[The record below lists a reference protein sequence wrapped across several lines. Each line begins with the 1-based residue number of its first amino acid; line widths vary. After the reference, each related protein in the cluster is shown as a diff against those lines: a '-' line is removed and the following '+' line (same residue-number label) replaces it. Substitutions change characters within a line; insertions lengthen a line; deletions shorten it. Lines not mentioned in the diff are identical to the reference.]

1 MLNKLNRIRFLW
13 VIIAVITIAAA
24 IIGIIRPQIYNGLV
38 APKYLAGTI
47 SQDFIAFIAAV
58 FLLVA
63 AIVLKEKSII
73 LQTIGLGILGFL
85 FYAYGIYVIEQI
97 YNLLY
102 IVYMAIFS
110 LSIYTIIYSLV
121 NLKKDVLSIAKIPKG
136 IRTASIGFSFLI
148 PLVFIPLWISM
159 LIPLITTG
167 QRIEN
172 TYGVFIM
179 DLCFI
184 MPAFIILAVMQI
196 KKSGLGVLLTP
207 SLFVLSFTLLFPVG
221 MSEPV
226 KMIYNLDT
234 TFDMG
239 SFLMYCIISL
249 VFLVLSIIY
258 IKNLHSTFKSELK

>member
-13 VIIAVITIAAA
+13 VILALISLAAA

-47 SQDFIAFIAAV
+47 SQDLIALIAAV
-58 FLLVA
+58 LLLVI
-63 AIVLKEKSII
+63 AIVVKEKSVI
-73 LQTIGLGILGFL
+73 LQLIGLGILGFL

-102 IVYMAIFS
+102 LVYMAIFS
-110 LSIYTIIYSLV
+110 LSLYSIIYSLV
-121 NLKKDVLSIAKIPKG
+121 NLKKDVLNAARIPKG
-136 IRTASIGFSFLI
+136 IRTVSIGFSFLI

-159 LIPLITTG
+159 LISLITTG
-167 QRIEN
+167 QHIEN

-184 MPAFIILAVMQI
+184 MPAFIILAVMHI
-196 KKSGLGVLLTP
+196 KKRGLGVLLTP
-207 SLFVLSFTLLFPVG
+207 SLFVLGFALLFPVG
-221 MSEPV
+221 MAEPV
-226 KMIYNLDT
+226 KMIYTLDT
-234 TFDMG
+234 AFDIG

-249 VFLVLSIIY
+249 VFLTLSIIY
-258 IKNLHSTFKSELK
+258 MKSLRSTFKSEL